1 MDRTQKQAFVTEL
14 NAGLKAASA
23 LLVAQYRGLTVKELT
38 QLRRDLAKVE
48 GKVQVA
54 KNRLAK
60 IAFKGTPFEAN
71 AELMKGPT
79 LLAYSSDMLTASKVA
94 QGFADK
100 NDKLV
105 ILGGMMDGKAQ
116 SPADIKTLSKLPS
129 LNELRGKLVGL
140 LQAPAAQLA
149 RVTKAYADKG
159 GASAAPAAEAP
170 KAEAEAAPAAETA
183 PAAEAAA
190 PAAEAPA
197 EAAAAPVETPN
208 A

>member
-14 NAGLKAASA
+14 NAGLKASSA

-38 QLRRDLAKVE
+38 QLRRDMAKVE

-60 IAFKGTPFEAN
+60 LAFKDTPFEAN

-116 SPADIKTLSKLPS
+116 SPADIKTLAKLPS

-140 LQAPAAQLA
+140 LQAPGAQLA
-149 RVTKAYADKG
+149 RVAKAYADKG
-159 GASAAPAAEAP
+159 GASAETPAPAEA
-170 KAEAEAAPAAETA
+170 KAEA

-190 PAAEAPA
+190 PAAEAAP
-197 EAAAAPVETPN
+197 AAPVETPN

>member
-14 NAGLKAASA
+14 NAGLKASSA

-38 QLRRDLAKVE
+38 QLRRDMAKVE

-60 IAFKGTPFEAN
+60 LAFKGTPFEAN
-71 AELMKGPT
+71 TELMKGPT
-79 LLAYSSDMLTASKVA
+79 LLAYSADMLTASKVA

-116 SPADIKTLSKLPS
+116 TPADIKTLAKLPS

-140 LQAPAAQLA
+140 LQAPGAQLA
-149 RVTKAYADKG
+149 RVAKAYADKG
-159 GASAAPAAEAP
+159 GATAEAAAPAA
-170 KAEAEAAPAAETA
+170 AEA

-197 EAAAAPVETPN
+197 APVETPN

>member
-1 MDRTQKQAFVTEL
+1 
-14 NAGLKAASA
+14 
-23 LLVAQYRGLTVKELT
+23 
-38 QLRRDLAKVE
+38 
-48 GKVQVA
+48 
-54 KNRLAK
+54 
-60 IAFKGTPFEAN
+60 
-71 AELMKGPT
+71 
-79 LLAYSSDMLTASKVA
+79 MLTASKVA

-116 SPADIKTLSKLPS
+116 TPADIKTLAKLPS

-140 LQAPAAQLA
+140 LQAPGAQLA
-149 RVTKAYADKG
+149 RVAKAYADKG
-159 GASAAPAAEAP
+159 GATAEAAAPAA
-170 KAEAEAAPAAETA
+170 AEA

-197 EAAAAPVETPN
+197 APVETPN